1 MRSNNRQAPN
11 AAITMRLCQI
21 QHYTKAQHTKSTVFG
36 VTPREARRDRSC
48 LATIRM
54 PRLPLSFKPKELLAV
69 LLPVWS
75 PPKARPTSPIK
86 RRSDNTHLPVTNCGE
101 RKPPLAVK
109 RSDHCSSGIE
119 PRRCSYKVRHMS
131 SMKIGGV
138 SLTGISS
145 DPRHPAS
152 LPKRLAALFALV
164 IVVCRSEGVLV
175 VKFITDRECHQFC
188 ARLRI
193 CDEVRG
199 DILTGSQ
206 AS

>member
-1 MRSNNRQAPN
+1 
-11 AAITMRLCQI
+11 
-21 QHYTKAQHTKSTVFG
+21 
-36 VTPREARRDRSC
+36 
-48 LATIRM
+48 M

-75 PPKARPTSPIK
+75 PPKARLTSPIK

-101 RKPPLAVK
+101 RKPPLAGK

-138 SLTGISS
+138 SLTGICS

-206 AS
+206 ASSIRNPSKVVQPQEIGIFVRSTAGLIFREKYSFLTLHPLRSLS